1 MTRVALLTYSTKPR
15 GGVVHTLALAEA
27 LVTAGASVTVF
38 SLRRGGDA
46 QFFRPVDPVVS
57 IVLVPFPEV
66 AGETVGERVLR
77 SVALLGAAFAAR
89 AGEFDIVHA
98 QDCISANAALAA
110 GRPVIRTVHHL
121 DHFTTPELVAC
132 HERAIVRPTAH
143 VCVSAAVATELAV
156 DWGLSP
162 TVIANGVDAVRFS
175 EAATDTTGRDAW
187 RAELRALG
195 VTHPFVLA
203 VGGIEPRKGTD
214 VLIEAM
220 ALVQQRRPGTRLVV
234 AGGDTLFDY
243 REFRA
248 AVEQQAADLDVDP
261 VVLGPVA
268 HDRLPSLMSLA
279 GVFAFPSRAEGFGLS
294 PLEALAAGTPVV
306 ASDLPVLREV
316 LGPAVR
322 YADGSVDLATKLGDA
337 LISPYSPDAGRIRAF
352 QFSWAQAAA
361 AHLTLY
367 RSMPAHQTESS
378 A

>member
-1 MTRVALLTYSTKPR
+1 MRVALLTYSTKPR

-27 LVTAGASVTVF
+27 LARHGATVTVF
-38 SLRRGGDA
+38 SLGRGGDA
-46 QFFRPVDPVVS
+46 SFFRPVDEAVQVA
-57 IVLVPFPEV
+57 LVPFPEV
-66 AGETVGERVLR
+66 AGESVGQRVLR
-77 SVALLGAAFAAR
+77 SVALLGEAFAAR

-98 QDCISANAALAA
+98 QDCISANAALLS

-132 HERAIVRPTAH
+132 HERALVKPAAH

-156 DWGLSP
+156 DWGLTP
-162 TVIANGVDAVRFS
+162 TVIANGVDAARFS
-175 EAATDTTGRDAW
+175 EAAADTTGRDAW
-187 RAELRALG
+187 RAELAELG
-195 VTHPFVLA
+195 VKQPFVLA

-214 VLIEAM
+214 VLVEAM
-220 ALVQQRRPGTRLVV
+220 GLVQKRRSGTRLVL

-248 AVEQQAADLDVDP
+248 AVETQAAALGVEP
-261 VVLGPVA
+261 VILGPVA
-268 HDRLPSLMSLA
+268 HDRLPSLMALA

-316 LGPAVR
+316 LESAVR
-322 YADGSVDLATKLGDA
+322 YADGPVDLATKLGDA
-337 LISPYSPDAGRIRAF
+337 LVTAYAPDAGRIRAF
-352 QFSWAQAAA
+352 QFSWAEAAA

-367 RSMPAHQTESS
+367 RSMTAHQTESP